1 MANHLNPNTPEKAE
15 AARQERYG
23 DPGEPNGVKV
33 RALVPVSGPEGK
45 THEAGSTFTASE
57 ASLEQA
63 LARGLVEK
71 LETKGKRDS

>member
-1 MANHLNPNTPEKAE
+1 M
-15 AARQERYG
+15 
-23 DPGEPNGVKV
+23 
-33 RALVPVSGPEGK
+33 PVSGPDGK

-71 LETKGKRDS
+71 VETKGKRES